1 MRVHSPNAETLAR
14 ALGVTVAEV
23 DLGSSDGAFDAVSRR
38 ILLNPRVRSP
48 ERRRFTLCHEAIHA
62 LISTDPELLS
72 ELHDAA
78 EGDDLERLLERICNA
93 GAAELIMPEDEV
105 RAALDV
111 VGLRAQVIP
120 RLARHAQASRQAACL
135 QVARHLPGRS
145 LALIARRA
153 GDSAVVEFS
162 SRAPGMR
169 YTVTPGTVLAAGH
182 PAAEAA
188 VTGLPVRAQGA
199 LPFRS
204 GKRLSAVV
212 DAFPDRSVI
221 YVLFLDPDLVPS

>member
-1 MRVHSPNAETLAR
+1 M
-14 ALGVTVAEV
+14 TVAEV
-23 DLGSSDGAFDAVSRR
+23 DLGSNDGAFDAASRR
-38 ILLNPRVRSP
+38 IILNPRVRSP
-48 ERRRFTLCHEAIHA
+48 ERKRFTLCHEAIHA

-78 EGDDLERLLERICNA
+78 EGDDLERLLERLCNA
-93 GAAELIMPEDEV
+93 GAAELMMPEDEV
-105 RAALDV
+105 RAALGV
-111 VGLRAQVIP
+111 IGLRAQVIP
-120 RLARHAQASRQAACL
+120 RLARHARASRQAACL

-169 YTVTPGTVLAAGH
+169 YTLTPGTVLAAGH

-188 VTGLPVRAQGA
+188 VTGLPVRARDA
-199 LPFRS
+199 IPFRS

-212 DAFPDRSVI
+212 DAFPDRSVV
-221 YVLFLDPDLVPS
+221 YVLFLDPDLVLS